1 MSAQQAAIPQSRP
14 RSANNIWSNI
24 RRYRW
29 TEFRLLLIPSI
40 LSIIGMLMVI
50 LVPTG
55 AVQWQWTD
63 LWMSFLFIGLL
74 YSCHLWL
81 NFASPN
87 ADQVLLPIVATLTV
101 LGLVMIQRL
110 EPSLSG
116 AFRGIANKQVVW
128 ITAGMVAMWSM
139 VALLRD
145 LNWLRRYKYTFA
157 LGGIILVGATLIFG
171 SDAGNGTGV
180 RLWFNFGFFQFQP
193 SELLKVLLVI
203 FLAGY
208 LDDKR
213 ELLARGWRIGP
224 ISLPPLP
231 YLAPLLLLWAFALV
245 LFVVQRD
252 LGSALLFF
260 GIFLSLLYVAS
271 GKPFYVV
278 GGLLLFASAAYLL
291 NTVLA
296 SQFTH
301 IQKRVNI
308 WLNPWPV
315 GLDDGF
321 QIVQS
326 LFALASGGVLGK
338 GIGFG
343 SPGIIPAV
351 HTDMVISA
359 IGEELGL
366 AGTLA
371 VIALFMVLVY
381 RGYNIA
387 FQARSGY
394 EQLLAVGLTT
404 VLGLQAIIIMG
415 GAIKMIPL
423 TGITLPFISY
433 GGSSLITNF
442 VIVGLLLHIS
452 SSGKNNAR
460 R

>member
-1 MSAQQAAIPQSRP
+1 MSANQAAIPTSRSQP
-14 RSANNIWSNI
+14 ANNIWANI

-63 LWMSFLFIGLL
+63 LWMSFLFIGLI
-74 YSCHLWL
+74 YGCHLWF

-110 EPSLSG
+110 EPSLSA

-128 ITAGMVAMWSM
+128 ITAGMIALWSM

-213 ELLARGWRIGP
+213 ELLARAG
-224 ISLPPLP
+224 
-231 YLAPLLLLWAFALV
+231 
-245 LFVVQRD
+245 
-252 LGSALLFF
+252 
-260 GIFLSLLYVAS
+260 
-271 GKPFYVV
+271 
-278 GGLLLFASAAYLL
+278 ASARSAFPLCLIWHPCSCSGHSPSSYSLCSATSAAPYSSSVSSYLYSMSP
-291 NTVLA
+291 A
-296 SQFTH
+296 A
-301 IQKRVNI
+301 
-308 WLNPWPV
+308 
-315 GLDDGF
+315 
-321 QIVQS
+321 S
-326 LFALASGGVLGK
+326 LF
-338 GIGFG
+338 
-343 SPGIIPAV
+343 
-351 HTDMVISA
+351 M
-359 IGEELGL
+359 
-366 AGTLA
+366 
-371 VIALFMVLVY
+371 
-381 RGYNIA
+381 
-387 FQARSGY
+387 
-394 EQLLAVGLTT
+394 
-404 VLGLQAIIIMG
+404 
-415 GAIKMIPL
+415 
-423 TGITLPFISY
+423 
-433 GGSSLITNF
+433 
-442 VIVGLLLHIS
+442 
-452 SSGKNNAR
+452 
-460 R
+460 